1 MQCINLKDYHF
12 RKDGKNHNFEDRVSS
27 LEVFRTDK
35 GRKAQGYWK
44 SISKSAGNIY
54 HYTEQTIYDDP
65 SPTDADKEAYNHAL
79 IMEMNSGI
87 DFVGSGGLEATI
99 TDEYAN
105 EIIEGVKLRINKETQ
120 SRYSKCDG
128 GQPGQ
133 AAALWQF
140 VVSDSQ
146 DDMWVETEHTVC
158 RYGADYNVTPEC
170 PFNACDGDW
179 DSNCSKCSND
189 WEM

>member
-1 MQCINLKDYHF
+1 MQCINLKDYNF

-105 EIIEGVKLRINKETQ
+105 EIIEGVKLRINKET
-120 SRYSKCDG
+120 
-128 GQPGQ
+128 
-133 AAALWQF
+133 
-140 VVSDSQ
+140 
-146 DDMWVETEHTVC
+146 
-158 RYGADYNVTPEC
+158 
-170 PFNACDGDW
+170 
-179 DSNCSKCSND
+179 
-189 WEM
+189 